1 MDDGRIYIFSSGTI
15 GAFLLFAIAIIVSGL
30 RYAMNI
36 IEPVITIAIVIVS
49 IVGLIFVL
57 LTIADKYSL
66 HKKLDVVFSVLS
78 TVGMIAAT
86 KFLGVGLSDY
96 CCDNPG
102 FGDLISF
109 AFAALLLGALWC
121 FSCVSWLYAIS
132 SAKNEIE
139 GGIESVI
146 LCFGAEALGALILF
160 LVVYVL

>member
-15 GAFLLFAIAIIVSGL
+15 GAFLLFIIAIIASGL

-36 IEPVITIAIVIVS
+36 IEPVITVAIVIVS

-86 KFLGVGLSDY
+86 KFWGGGLSDY
-96 CCDNPG
+96 CCENPG
-102 FGDLISF
+102 LGDLISF
-109 AFAALLLGALWC
+109 AFAALIGALWC
-121 FSCVSWLYAIS
+121 FSCVSWLCAIS

-146 LCFGAEALGALILF
+146 LCFGAEALGVIILY